1 MGFSQEDLT
10 EEFLAG
16 AGLEILSAAAAPRFI
31 EREDNFR
38 RLKLS
43 RAQWR
48 KLSRRTQVLLE
59 SGVARV
65 EHLHISEPLRF
76 ATARRGDRNEK

>member
-16 AGLEILSAAAAPRFI
+16 VGLEILSAAAPRLI
-31 EREDNFR
+31 EHEDNSR

-65 EHLHISEPLRF
+65 ERLHISEPLRF
-76 ATARRGDRNEK
+76 ATARRRSR